1 MKLGLLS
8 SPQCRNNLYRPE
20 ETLSQADTDTADLI
34 ASVSPEVFVH
44 EHTT

>member
-1 MKLGLLS
+1 MRIVLLT